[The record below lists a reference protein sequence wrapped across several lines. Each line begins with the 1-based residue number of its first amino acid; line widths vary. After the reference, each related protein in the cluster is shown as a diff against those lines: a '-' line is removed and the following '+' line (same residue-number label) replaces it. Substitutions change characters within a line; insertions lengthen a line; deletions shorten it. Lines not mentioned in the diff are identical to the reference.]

1 MQIRKDLREILKKL
15 NKVIGLE
22 AHVVSLKNHV
32 KIAVEYNGR
41 RRYWITSS
49 TPSDR
54 NAIHAKLRDLKSIL
68 NDLGVKA
75 MPEFSISFTTIGMG
89 SSSCIDK
96 NITALWSY
104 LDTLE
109 GHETIP
115 QHDLMKP
122 PATYSL
128 KQARRS
134 PPDLP
139 KG

>member
-1 MQIRKDLREILKKL
+1 MQIRKDLRNILKKL
-15 NKVIGLE
+15 NEVIGLE

-54 NAIHAKLRDLKSIL
+54 NAIHATIRDLKSIL

-75 MPEFSISFTTIGMG
+75 MPEFSIGFTTIGMG
-89 SSSCIDK
+89 SSRRIDK
-96 NITALWSY
+96 NIAALWSY
-104 LDTLE
+104 LDALE
-109 GHETIP
+109 SHAAIP
-115 QHDLMKP
+115 QHNLMEL

-134 PPDLP
+134 PPNLP